1 MNGRDGTAP
10 REPDSTTPAGL
21 SISIVT
27 AVWNRADTVADAL
40 ASVRS
45 QTHPNVEHVV
55 VDGASTDGTLD
66 VLERLAGPRTHVVSE
81 PDTGIYDALNK
92 GLARARG
99 DIVGLLHSDDV
110 FAHERVVELVME
122 RFADPAVDAVY
133 GDMAVVSSTDIARTM
148 RYWVA
153 GAQAPHSLRR
163 GWMPPHP
170 TLFFRRSLLEA
181 HGDFDT
187 TFRIAADYDL
197 ILRWFGRGG
206 IRAAYVPEVLVRM
219 RLGGASNKSFAQMA
233 RKSREDWRALA
244 NNAGAA
250 SLPSGPVGRAATLAA
265 KNLVKLPQFI
275 HNYRQPPPDGTSRG
289 GGT

>member
-1 MNGRDGTAP
+1 MNAP
-10 REPDSTTPAGL
+10 PVT
-21 SISIVT
+21 IVT
-27 AVWNRADTVADAL
+27 AVRNRADTVADSL

-45 QTHPNVEHVV
+45 QTHPDIEHVV
-55 VDGASTDGTLD
+55 VDGASTDGTVE
-66 VLERLAGPRTHVVSE
+66 VLERLAAPGTHVVSE

-99 DIVGLLHSDDV
+99 DVVGLLHSDDV
-110 FAHERVVELVME
+110 FAHERVVELVLE
-122 RFADPAVDAVY
+122 RFEDPAVDAVY
-133 GDMAVVSSTDIARTM
+133 GDMAVVSSTDVARTM
-148 RYWVA
+148 RHWVA
-153 GAQAPHSLRR
+153 GAQTPSSLRR

-170 TLFFRRSLLEA
+170 TLFFRRSLVAA

-187 TFRIAADYDL
+187 SFRIAADYDL

-244 NNAGAA
+244 NNAAA
-250 SLPSGPVGRAATLAA
+250 PSLPSGPVGRAATLAA
-265 KNLVKLPQFI
+265 KNLVKLPQFV
-275 HNYRQPPPDGTSRG
+275 HRYRQPPPARSADGSSGRTAD
-289 GGT
+289 